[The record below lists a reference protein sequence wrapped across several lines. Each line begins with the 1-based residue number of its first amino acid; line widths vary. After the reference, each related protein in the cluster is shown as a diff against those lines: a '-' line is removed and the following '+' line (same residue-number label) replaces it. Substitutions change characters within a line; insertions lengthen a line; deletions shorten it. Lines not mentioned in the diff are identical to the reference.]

1 MTRTTSNAARS
12 NEHEEHPS
20 PREQEIHDQF
30 SQEQFD
36 EELGNGV
43 AFMLTQE
50 ESGEEQ
56 GGEAGG
62 GETDEGSSKD
72 DDSTTGYESPED
84 PHPCEPRR
92 KPTTD
97 ELDKDF
103 DPNEEVGI

>member
-36 EELGNGV
+36 EEVGNGV

-56 GGEAGG
+56 GGEAGR

-72 DDSTTGYESPED
+72 DDSTSDMKVLRIHTHVNLDGSQ
-84 PHPCEPRR
+84 RR
-92 KPTTD
+92 MSWTRT
-97 ELDKDF
+97 LTQTRR
-103 DPNEEVGI
+103 